1 MVCEANNQN
10 SEAFWYQEN
19 KKGLDGLFLSG
30 FPAKDGRGDEIH
42 KFGQTFQ
49 KYFFVT
55 GDGPCCGVF
64 NGNAWTASARA
75 TNGCVDQVLNE
86 LQNYTQIIAVSR
98 SNVVLL
104 EALGQKPEIPPKTKI
119 TMVAP
124 EIPDESYLNKWK
136 QAWEHY
142 SNSEFHIHYS
152 EADPN
157 SEPLLKLNE
166 QFKNVTFY
174 KYSVVPGTYEY
185 VKDEIRNT
193 VTIKDNK
200 GRNDEVLMGHGTLQ
214 KSFMD
219 YYKSN
224 PTGNFRKDIFI
235 QKNHGEAVYETVNV
249 SIHVQTSNY
258 IEKIEKTSNYIGKF
272 RAEGMV
278 QQLFNYVQ

>member
-1 MVCEANNQN
+1 MECEAKNQN
-10 SEAFWYQEN
+10 SEAFSYQECAN

-30 FPAKDGRGDEIH
+30 FPAKDGLRDEIH

-55 GDGPCCGVF
+55 GEGPCCGVF
-64 NGNAWTASARA
+64 NGEDDVNAWTASARV
-75 TNGCVDQVLNE
+75 TDGCVHQVFNE

-104 EALGQKPEIPPKTKI
+104 EALEQKPEIPPKI

-124 EIPDESYLNKWK
+124 EIPDKSYLNRWK
-136 QAWEHY
+136 QAWKD

-157 SEPLLKLNE
+157 SERLLELNE
-166 QFKNVTFY
+166 PFENVTFY

-185 VKDEIRNT
+185 VKDEITNT
-193 VTIKDNK
+193 VTITDNK

-214 KSFMD
+214 KSFMN

-235 QKNHGEAVYETVNV
+235 QKNNGKAVYETVNV
-249 SIHVQTSNY
+249 SIHVQ
-258 IEKIEKTSNYIGKF
+258 TSNYIGKF

-278 QQLFNYVQ
+278 QQLFNSVQ